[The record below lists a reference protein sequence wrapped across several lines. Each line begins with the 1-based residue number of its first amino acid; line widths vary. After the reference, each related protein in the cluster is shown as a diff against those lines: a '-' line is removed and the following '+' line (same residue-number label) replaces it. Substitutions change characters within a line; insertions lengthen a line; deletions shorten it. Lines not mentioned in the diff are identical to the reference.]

1 MRPALGPVRQ
11 RTEVVRITFLRRLLG
26 LASSGESVDTP
37 TAVVSLPADAPEP
50 APVFRVACPNC
61 GAVLDPPPDRSRLCP
76 SCRHRIVV
84 RHSDGNAIYLTEAA
98 VEVFQAERQLEIERQ
113 AWTLERL
120 RWLHLARAA
129 GAPAELRRRAAVA
142 QLSIEAV
149 RSSRDLYLDA
159 AESAVRA
166 ARRAKRWDEVARIR
180 RRQAAALFEEAG
192 GSAQPADEIVALH
205 REGVAATLR
214 SLATVSREAELVGA
228 SCCQACRIDNERIFR
243 IADELRTP
251 RLPHAGCP
259 RGLCACD
266 WWPAVPDPATK
277 RRRRRRSTASQAA
290 AVAGAGAA
298 ATPADYATSVAE
310 VAADNDAEV
319 VAAGQP
325 PRSPR

>member
-1 MRPALGPVRQ
+1 
-11 RTEVVRITFLRRLLG
+11 
-26 LASSGESVDTP
+26 
-37 TAVVSLPADAPEP
+37 
-50 APVFRVACPNC
+50 
-61 GAVLDPPPDRSRLCP
+61 VLDPPPDRTRLCP

-84 RHSDGNAIYLTEAA
+84 RHSDGRTIYLTEEA
-98 VEVFQAERQLEIERQ
+98 VGVFEAERELEIERQ
-113 AWTLERL
+113 VWTRQ
-120 RWLHLARAA
+120 RHHWLHLARVA

-142 QLSIEAV
+142 PLSIAAV

-192 GSAQPADEIVALH
+192 GSAPPPDEIVALH

-214 SLATVSREAELVGA
+214 ALATVSREAELVGA
-228 SCCQACRIDNERIFR
+228 SCCHACRIDNDRIFR

-266 WWPAVPDPATK
+266 WWPAVRDPATK
-277 RRRRRRSTASQAA
+277 RRRRRRSTASPAA
-290 AVAGAGAA
+290 AVAAA
-298 ATPADYATSVAE
+298 ATAGM
-310 VAADNDAEV
+310 AADRVTSSTEAADDDGAEV

-325 PRSPR
+325 ARRPG